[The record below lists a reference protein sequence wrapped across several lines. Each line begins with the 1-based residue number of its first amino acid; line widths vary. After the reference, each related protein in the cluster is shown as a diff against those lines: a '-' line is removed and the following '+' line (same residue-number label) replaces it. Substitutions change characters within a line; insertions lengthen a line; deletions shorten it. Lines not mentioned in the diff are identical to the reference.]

1 MLPKISKNPIL
12 SKSVWVGI
20 FTTILAFFVSG
31 LISLT
36 SLTRNQ
42 IMSAGFFITLI
53 VVFAIAEIVDTLGGN
68 KLSRYVMQNLVGSI
82 LVALL
87 LGTVL
92 SFAGITSLALNI
104 ASGIGV
110 LVGTVILFYIGA
122 FVIKKYV
129 Q

>member
-20 FTTILAFFVSG
+20 FTTILTFLVSG

-36 SLTRNQ
+36 SLTGNQ
-42 IMSAGFFITLI
+42 IMSAGFIITLI
-53 VVFAIAEIVDTLGGN
+53 VVFAIAEIVDMLGGN
-68 KLSRYVMQNLVGSI
+68 KLSRYVMQNLVGAI

>member
-20 FTTILAFFVSG
+20 FTTILTFLVSG

-36 SLTRNQ
+36 SLTGNQ
-42 IMSAGFFITLI
+42 IMSAGFIITLI